1 MTPRPAGDEEASGE
15 GSRVRP
21 YAMVRGRTHVVQD
34 LPIEAVLETTEAGVT
49 AELGFEQ
56 EKILLQCVRPRGL
69 AEVAVAVS
77 APLGVVRVLVG
88 DLVAAGLLLLHHP
101 AIDLDSPSERGLLE
115 RVLAGLEVL

>member
-1 MTPRPAGDEEASGE
+1 VTPRPAGDEEAGE

-21 YAMVRGRTHVVQD
+21 YAMVRGRTQALQD
-34 LPIEAVLETTEAGVT
+34 LPVETVLETTDAGV
-49 AELGFEQ
+49 AARLGFEQ
-56 EKILLQCVRPRGL
+56 EKILLHCVRPRGL
-69 AEVAVAVS
+69 AEVAAAVA

-101 AIDLDSPSERGLLE
+101 AIDLDSPPERGLLE